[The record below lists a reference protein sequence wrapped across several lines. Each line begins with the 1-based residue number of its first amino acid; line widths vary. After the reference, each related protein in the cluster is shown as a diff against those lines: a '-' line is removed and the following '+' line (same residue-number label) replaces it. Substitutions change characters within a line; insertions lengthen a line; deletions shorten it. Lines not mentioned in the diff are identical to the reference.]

1 MTLKIPFPDRTQA
14 GAALAERLAQEGSW
28 GNALVLALPR
38 GGVPVAY
45 EVAQRLGLELD
56 ILVVRK
62 LGTPGNRELAMGA
75 IATGGVRVM
84 NEDIVRYVHV
94 SKAEIDGTVA
104 QETHELQRR
113 ERAYRGDRPQPVIA
127 GRAVILVDDG
137 LATGATMRAAV
148 QAVRQ
153 LGASGI
159 TVAIPVAAP
168 DSVAQLESLADRIV
182 CLHLPHDLYAIG
194 RWYENFDQT
203 PDWQVVELLQRA
215 WNRGEQPA

>member
-14 GAALAERLAQEGSW
+14 GAALAERLAQEGGW

-159 TVAIPVAAP
+159 TVAVPVAAP